1 MLYSFYA
8 QARLLERETVVFCA
22 GTCLCN
28 ISHEFL
34 CLPHCCRF
42 LQYPPTSL
50 KKEGE
55 RGAKKTIVL
64 IVVRRVN
71 EFERLF
77 FFVFVFLRECVCER
91 NASAPHG
98 AFLVCRVG
106 FFAFVFLFDFTQII
120 DNGNFGE
127 VALMEIPQCT

>member
-1 MLYSFYA
+1 M
-8 QARLLERETVVFCA
+8 QK
-22 GTCLCN
+22 N
-28 ISHEFL
+28 
-34 CLPHCCRF
+34 
-42 LQYPPTSL
+42 
-50 KKEGE
+50 
-55 RGAKKTIVL
+55 IVL

-71 EFERLF
+71 EFERLCF
-77 FFVFVFLRECVCER
+77 IFLCEGVCER

-106 FFAFVFLFDFTQII
+106 FFSFVFLFDLTQII